1 MKVGKHR
8 VHDAWF
14 SICEVVEYAI
24 LMYGDRDKNYG
35 ERNIAFKWTQKHTY
49 GNNVYVLIG
58 VVVTWVY
65 TCVNTY
71 QIIYLTPNTHTLTL
85 SVY

>member
-1 MKVGKHR
+1 M
-8 VHDAWF
+8 
-14 SICEVVEYAI
+14 EYAI